1 MEKNG
6 LMQKCC
12 SLFTGRLR
20 VVPWHVHLHLPREDP
35 LAAQLAGALR
45 GGLPGGL
52 RLRVPPDVS
61 LRGALRVLAEVEG
74 VALRLQVVR
83 Q

>member
-1 MEKNG
+1 
-6 LMQKCC
+6 MQKCC

-20 VVPWHVHLHLPREDP
+20 VVPGHVHLHLPREDP
-35 LAAQLAGALR
+35 LTAQLAGALR